1 MDVMD
6 GGGDVAW
13 QPPESSGM
21 CPRCSCSWHRGDG
34 SVMMAGWCSVNVHYL
49 LLRVQGDAEAVG
61 SMLSYGRSILSQ
73 VVDENRR
80 RCGRAAASE
89 WLGASC

>member
-1 MDVMD
+1 ML
-6 GGGDVAW
+6 AIRW
-13 QPPESSGM
+13 
-21 CPRCSCSWHRGDG
+21 
-34 SVMMAGWCSVNVHYL
+34 SVNVLAVVRSL

-80 RCGRAAASE
+80 RCGRAAVNHCWGPPAE
-89 WLGASC
+89 PGLGALQKLAAAVCLGM